1 MVALQ
6 KQSTILTAII
16 LGPNQSFKH
25 KLWRVKSLQPM
36 TNVKNDMKVEIH
48 PEYPTKHSLI
58 YLHETFT
65 GKCIE

>member
-1 MVALQ
+1 
-6 KQSTILTAII
+6 
-16 LGPNQSFKH
+16 
-25 KLWRVKSLQPM
+25 M

-65 GKCIE
+65 GKYIE